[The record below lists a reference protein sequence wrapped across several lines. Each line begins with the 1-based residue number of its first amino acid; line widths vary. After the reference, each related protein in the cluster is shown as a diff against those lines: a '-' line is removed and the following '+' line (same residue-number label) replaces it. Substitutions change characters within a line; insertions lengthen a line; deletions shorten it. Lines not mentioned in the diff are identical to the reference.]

1 MAFLRNFLKNRKI
14 NRLEE
19 DVKSNPS
26 PDVFIRLSLLYKE
39 MGDVEHIRTLWGESW
54 FKVKETLENMK
65 KNFLSYDDYMG
76 ICKEENIADESS
88 RETLVDFLNDL
99 AGGPLTFGD
108 AVRAVRE
115 LNEISQA
122 ELARRL
128 QMGRQSVCDVEKG
141 RSLVS
146 VEKAARFARELE
158 VVKAGLKLKVSVGDA
173 A

>member
-1 MAFLRNFLKNRKI
+1 MSRRNRK
-14 NRLEE
+14 
-19 DVKSNPS
+19 
-26 PDVFIRLSLLYKE
+26 
-39 MGDVEHIRTLWGESW
+39 TL
-54 FKVKETLENMK
+54 
-65 KNFLSYDDYMG
+65 
-76 ICKEENIADESS
+76 
-88 RETLVDFLNDL
+88 DFLNDL

-146 VEKAARFARELE
+146 VEKAARFARELDHNE
-158 VVKAGLKLKVSVGDA
+158 KLFVRLALQDQVVKAGLKLKVSVGDA

>member
-1 MAFLRNFLKNRKI
+1 MSRRNRK
-14 NRLEE
+14 
-19 DVKSNPS
+19 
-26 PDVFIRLSLLYKE
+26 
-39 MGDVEHIRTLWGESW
+39 TL
-54 FKVKETLENMK
+54 
-65 KNFLSYDDYMG
+65 
-76 ICKEENIADESS
+76 
-88 RETLVDFLNDL
+88 DFLNDL

-146 VEKAARFARELE
+146 VEKAAKFARVLDHNEKLFVRLALQDQ